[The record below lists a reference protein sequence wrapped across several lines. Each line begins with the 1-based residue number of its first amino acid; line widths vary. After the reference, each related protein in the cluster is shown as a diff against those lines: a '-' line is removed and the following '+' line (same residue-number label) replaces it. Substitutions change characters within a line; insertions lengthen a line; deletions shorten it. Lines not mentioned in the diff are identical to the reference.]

1 MAESLRIAKVAEF
14 YIKSG
19 EHYRTASAKSRSTTR
34 DVLEISSEALDK
46 LRGMF
51 SNQDTAQPAEESAN
65 KADTVLEESLNILNL
80 SRTATR
86 DEIRKAYIYAIKQY
100 HPDKYSGL
108 PPEFV
113 KLAEEKSKQIG
124 ESYRNLMSIFA

>member
-1 MAESLRIAKVAEF
+1 MADALRVARVAELYSKNSDYF
-14 YIKSG
+14 
-19 EHYRTASAKSRSTTR
+19 RVASAKSRSTIQ
-34 DVLEISSEALDK
+34 DVVEFSSEALDK
-46 LRGMF
+46 LKEMPSSPNAG
-51 SNQDTAQPAEESAN
+51 QDAEEPV
-65 KADTVLEESLNILNL
+65 KRVDTVLEESLNILNL
-80 SRTATR
+80 NKTATR

-124 ESYRNLMSIFA
+124 ESYRNLMSIVV